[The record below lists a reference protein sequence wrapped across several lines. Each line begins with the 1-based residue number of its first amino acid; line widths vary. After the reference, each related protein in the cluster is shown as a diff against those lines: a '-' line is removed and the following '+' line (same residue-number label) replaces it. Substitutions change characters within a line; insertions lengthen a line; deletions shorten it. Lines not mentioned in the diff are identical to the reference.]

1 MERACE
7 ICGKA
12 IPAER
17 LEALPETKRCV
28 ECAAKNGSDVHGKR
42 SEIGMDPDTY
52 RDLLGATRS

>member
-1 MERACE
+1 MGTVCE
-7 ICGKA
+7 MCGKE

-28 ECAAKNGSDVHGKR
+28 DCAQKNGSDVQGKR
-42 SEIGMDPDTY
+42 AEVGMDPETY